1 MKKMIVLTMLALVA
15 FVVPAFA
22 AHHVKPGS
30 VEQEIMALDKQWG
43 EAAAKG
49 DAAVL
54 NKLLADN
61 LHHVHAT
68 GRIEGKDE
76 YVDSLESGMRKHDP
90 IVPMK
95 VEVRVYGN
103 VAVSTGK
110 FRMVAYRKGMDKP
123 MVNQINLY
131 THVWVKG
138 KDGWKL
144 VLHHATAEMGSGMP
158 MGGQMKPGMMP
169 GAMQPG
175 MQPQQGMMP
184 GHQH

>member
-1 MKKMIVLTMLALVA
+1 MFNRIMLICLSLAVFA
-15 FVVPAFA
+15 VPAFA
-22 AHHVKPGS
+22 GS
-30 VEQEIMALDKQWG
+30 VEDEIMALDKQWG

-68 GRIEGKDE
+68 GRIEGKAE
-76 YVDSLESGMRKHDP
+76 YIDSLESGMRKHDP

-95 VEVRVYGN
+95 IKVRVYGDS
-103 VAVSTGK
+103 AVSTGRFK
-110 FRMVAYRKGMDKP
+110 MVAYKQGMEKP

-131 THVWVKG
+131 THVWNKT

-144 VLHHATAEMGSGMP
+144 TVHQATADASAMP
-158 MGGQMKPGMMP
+158 MMKPGM
-169 GAMQPG
+169 MQPG
-175 MQPQQGMMP
+175 MQPPAGMQPGMMP
-184 GHQH
+184 AGHQH

>member
-1 MKKMIVLTMLALVA
+1 MLKRILLFCLLSTVVAL
-15 FVVPAFA
+15 PAFA
-22 AHHVKPGS
+22 GS
-30 VEQEIMALDKQWG
+30 VEEEIIALDKQWG
-43 EAAAKG
+43 VAASKG

-54 NKLLADN
+54 NKLLSDN
-61 LHHVHAT
+61 LYHVHAT
-68 GRIEGKDE
+68 GRVEGKDE

-95 VEVRVYGN
+95 IEVRVYGDT
-103 VAVSTGK
+103 AVSTGK

-131 THVWVKG
+131 THVWVKS

-144 VLHHATAEMGSGMP
+144 TVHQATAEMGGMP

-169 GAMQPG
+169 GAMQPQPG
-175 MQPQQGMMP
+175 MQPGMMP